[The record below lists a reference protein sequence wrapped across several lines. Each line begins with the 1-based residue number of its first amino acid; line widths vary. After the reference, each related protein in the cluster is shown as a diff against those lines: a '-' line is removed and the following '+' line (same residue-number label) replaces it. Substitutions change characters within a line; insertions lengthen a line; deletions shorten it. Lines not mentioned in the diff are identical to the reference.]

1 MVTRS
6 NAAQQRVVLA
16 RRLLAASAEI
26 LRQHWLLPKPDR
38 EGQSGDPAD
47 VLLAIAGRCVAGD
60 EAAVAEAVRLLAAS
74 KPPLDLVADAAA
86 WNALLTSDLA
96 RLQPCDE
103 LLGDIVPVSA
113 APYPLFTGLLEHFP
127 PRRSPLFDDVDIL
140 SCQHLLG
147 SLLPQYQAIRDL
159 LPGARFQEIIGKP
172 YSGNPWAMHALEEYG
187 FPVNRRSV
195 GLPNRDNRDDQ
206 GEPYRIGTYGHLHRK
221 VVDDAVKR
229 FFNLMPETRRL
240 SRAPILV
247 IDDGGALIDAVG
259 RAAAKCGTTRPIVC
273 IEQTQRGLHAAKPAK
288 GYGLGGGFALVNVAQ
303 TLSKLVLESKL
314 IASSVLENLE
324 SWLARLKV
332 SESRAAWASHLRIGL
347 VGFGSVGESIAA
359 ALKSLEVEPRL
370 YDVNRNRLA
379 AAKRQG
385 YEVSLELSELL
396 EQSNV
401 IVAATGGSWLNQ
413 NNAMLLRDGVVLVS
427 ASSGD
432 AEFHGLPAWKSSQ
445 VPILDSS
452 LRNAQFDTIHGEIRV
467 RRSDDAEL
475 RILNGGFP
483 VNFNGAIDPIAP
495 AQIQLTRALML
506 AGVLHA
512 IGFEGGHHRPVA
524 GETGLCYINDALDIY
539 LYQAYEAAER
549 ADVNA
554 RRAGATA

>member
-16 RRLLAASAEI
+16 RRLLANSAEI
-26 LRQHWLLPKPDR
+26 LRQHWLLPQPDR
-38 EGQSGDPAD
+38 EGQLGNPAD
-47 VLLAIAGRCVAGD
+47 VLLTIAGRCVAGD
-60 EAAVAEAVRLLAAS
+60 AAAIAEARRLLTAGQ
-74 KPPLDLVADAAA
+74 PPVDLVADTAA
-86 WNALLTSDLA
+86 WNVLLTSELA

-113 APYPLFTGLLEHFP
+113 APYPLVAGLLERFP
-127 PRRSPLFDDVDIL
+127 ARQSRLFDDIDIL

-172 YSGNPWAMHALEEYG
+172 YSANPWAMHAFEEYG
-187 FPVNRRSV
+187 FPINRRSV
-195 GLPNRDNRDDQ
+195 DLPDRNDHR
-206 GEPYRIGTYGHLHRK
+206 EPYRIGTYGHLHRK

-229 FFNLMPETRRL
+229 FFNLMPEARRL
-240 SRAPILV
+240 SGAPILV

-259 RAAAKCGTTRPIVC
+259 RAAAKCATTRPIVC

-288 GYGLGGGFALVNVAQ
+288 GYGLSGGFALVNVAQ

-324 SWLARLKV
+324 SWLARLRV
-332 SESRAAWASHLRIGL
+332 SESRAAWASDLRIGL
-347 VGFGSVGESIAA
+347 IGFGSVGESIAA

-413 NNAMLLRDGVVLVS
+413 GNAMLLRDGVVLVS

-432 AEFHGLPAWKSSQ
+432 AEFHGLPSWKSSQ
-445 VPILDSS
+445 VAILDSA
-452 LRNAQFDTIHGEIRV
+452 LPNAQFDTIHGEIRV
-467 RRSDDAEL
+467 QRSDDAQL
-475 RILNGGFP
+475 LILNGGFP

-506 AGVLHA
+506 AGVLQA
-512 IGFEGGHHRPVA
+512 IGFEGGDHRSMA
-524 GETGLCYINDALDIY
+524 GETGLFYIEDALDMY
-539 LYQAYEAAER
+539 LYEAYEAAEG
-549 ADVNA
+549 ADIKA
-554 RRAGATA
+554 RGEDATA